1 MNTHITKGPFE
12 VITVGLGPDEKLL
25 ESITEAAKK
34 HDIKHGA
41 VVSGVGTLKRTHLHY
56 VNTSGFPPDNR
67 YYVIDDPV
75 EVGSISG
82 LIVNYEP
89 HLHIDVGCR
98 DNETYI
104 GHLEN
109 ESIVLYLAEVCIL
122 KFNDMKQK
130 RENDPRY
137 NLSLLGPQD

>member
-1 MNTHITKGPFE
+1 MNTQISKGPLE
-12 VITVGLGPDEKLL
+12 VITIGLGPDEKLL
-25 ESITEAAKK
+25 ESIAEAAKK
-34 HDIKHGA
+34 NNIKHGA
-41 VVSGVGTLKRTHLHY
+41 VVSGIGTLKQTHLHY
-56 VNTSGFPPDNR
+56 VNTNGFPPDNR
-67 YYVIDDPV
+67 YYVIDEPV

-109 ESIVLYLAEVCIL
+109 DSIVLYLAEICIL
-122 KFNDMKQK
+122 KFNDIKQM
-130 RENDPRY
+130 REIDPRY
-137 NLSLLGPQD
+137 DLSLLGPQN

>member
-1 MNTHITKGPFE
+1 MNTQLTKGPFE
-12 VITVGLGPDEKLL
+12 VITIGLGLDEKLL

-56 VNTSGFPPDNR
+56 VNTNGFPPDNR
-67 YYVIDDPV
+67 YYVIDEPV

-98 DNETYI
+98 DKETYM

-109 ESIVLYLAEVCIL
+109 GSVVLYLAEVCI
-122 KFNDMKQK
+122 
-130 RENDPRY
+130 
-137 NLSLLGPQD
+137 